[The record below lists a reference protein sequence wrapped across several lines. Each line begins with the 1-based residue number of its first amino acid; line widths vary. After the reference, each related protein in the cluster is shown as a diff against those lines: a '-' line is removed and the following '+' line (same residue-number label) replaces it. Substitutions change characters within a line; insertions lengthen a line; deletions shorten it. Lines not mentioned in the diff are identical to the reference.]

1 MFQTSEEQKNEI
13 IDFQKSNK
21 INLCERCKNADIV
34 LICEECSPFHYFCQK
49 CDSIIHQLP
58 SRLNHI
64 RQNAYENISNKLLFK
79 CKYNN
84 KSASNILLNQKIS
97 EEKINNLIND
107 VNKEISNENEFE
119 NINENYLNDNNN
131 QNIEDIQNEEIE
143 NYNDSQE
150 NENNIIYNNEIPQIL
165 QDNFENIDYIDN
177 PNELNDERDK
187 NKKTFTKEY
196 ILELQNIH
204 QKEKNELLF
213 KISSLENALERIKVS
228 FTEQIKNL
236 QKDKSKSDKNL
247 VTKINQIKSGYN
259 LKCKNLENE
268 KELEINLLKEKLTKE
283 IQEKKEIYNALER
296 TQNEYNILQNN
307 STRNI
312 DEINHELNLIKNEY
326 DDFRQETDKII
337 DKLKNEYENKIK
349 NIKEEN
355 EKKKADMINKHK
367 MELDNINNDMNLKYQ
382 KIIEDIKKENSQN

>member
-119 NINENYLNDNNN
+119 NINENYLNDNKDNFDF
-131 QNIEDIQNEEIE
+131 NIRYLTESKSNKS
-143 NYNDSQE
+143 N
-150 NENNIIYNNEIPQIL
+150 NNINFTKNKYNNLKSINVKKHIFPQIATS
-165 QDNFENIDYIDN
+165 N
-177 PNELNDERDK
+177 
-187 NKKTFTKEY
+187 
-196 ILELQNIH
+196 
-204 QKEKNELLF
+204 
-213 KISSLENALERIKVS
+213 SS
-228 FTEQIKNL
+228 
-236 QKDKSKSDKNL
+236 
-247 VTKINQIKSGYN
+247 
-259 LKCKNLENE
+259 
-268 KELEINLLKEKLTKE
+268 
-283 IQEKKEIYNALER
+283 
-296 TQNEYNILQNN
+296 
-307 STRNI
+307 
-312 DEINHELNLIKNEY
+312 
-326 DDFRQETDKII
+326 
-337 DKLKNEYENKIK
+337 K
-349 NIKEEN
+349 NIKTKKYFNTATTYANKKFNEQLKMIYEGRYKYMTLNN
-355 EKKKADMINKHK
+355 EKNTNKNFDMPKLLEDRKIPLFKKNNKLFLSPLHFSK
-367 MELDNINNDMNLKYQ
+367 FEQMNEIKNKLVKAGILDKEIF
-382 KIIEDIKKENSQN
+382 KIYNKNV